1 MTNEFIVAETIRKVV
16 LRLTSIFLLAVL
28 VGGGLGVALTGCTL
42 LEPQRDIAVLCTQ
55 IQDRN
60 AGVICVKAAYTAVAD
75 AAELVKDRYEAGAI
89 SKRGAQAILERLV
102 EINDAVEI
110 AEVAVFAGQYGDA
123 EDRLNV
129 VIALLS
135 ALEEGLK

>member
-1 MTNEFIVAETIRKVV
+1 MTNEFIVAETIRKTV
-16 LRLTSIFLLAVL
+16 LRITTAFLAAVI
-28 VGGGLGVALTGCTL
+28 VGMGFGLMAGCTL
-42 LEPQRDIAVLCTQ
+42 LEPQRDVAVLCAQ

-60 AGVICVKAAYTAVAD
+60 AGVICVKAAYTAVGD
-75 AAELVKDRYEAGAI
+75 AAELVKERYEAGAL
-89 SKRGAQAILERLV
+89 SKRAAEAILARLV
-102 EINDAVEI
+102 EINEAVEI

-129 VIALLS
+129 IIALLS